1 MSGLDDGEPASR
13 KLRILLIAY
22 EFLPSP
28 SPQSL
33 RWAYLTGRL
42 ARLGHEVHVMA
53 PEIRGSMAG
62 LPELGPAVRIHK
74 VYPGPVR
81 ALLGLLGRQ
90 PRSNPRDEPDGTL
103 PSTSE
108 PPRLNWKGRLGE
120 ALDKV
125 LARLVFPDARGEW
138 KRPALRALVRLLEDV
153 GPDVVVSSHEPS
165 TTIEVGRIA
174 KAHGFPWL
182 IDLGDP
188 VLTGYTSPRWQ
199 PRALALERHA
209 LQEADH
215 VMVTAVETERLL
227 RSRHKAVPPISVVEQ
242 GFDDELGPAEAP
254 GSRQGQPLE
263 LLYSGR
269 FYSFRNPAELVAAV
283 LEVPGVRL
291 SIASGNVPEWLVAK
305 AREWPRQVR
314 LLGSIPHRRLLE
326 MQRNA
331 DVLVNIANQDAAQVP
346 GKFYEYLGSGRP
358 VLHVRSATVDAA
370 GDLVSA
376 LRRGWSTAGDRGS
389 IAEVLAQLDR
399 RHAEG
404 QLEVGLDL
412 SACSVGK
419 WSWTVA
425 AARTEEALR
434 AAVAHA
440 KCGARPAIAA
450 SDRRPPC

>member
-1 MSGLDDGEPASR
+1 MSGLEGDDPALR

-22 EFLPSP
+22 EFPPSP

-42 ARLGHEVHVMA
+42 ARLGHEVHVMV
-53 PEIRGSMAG
+53 PEIPGSMAG
-62 LPELGPAVRIHK
+62 LPEPGPAVRIHK

-90 PRSNPRDEPDGTL
+90 QRSTSREDPRETL
-103 PSTSE
+103 PSNSE
-108 PPRLNWKGRLGE
+108 PPWLNWKGRLGE

-138 KRPALRALVRLLEDV
+138 KKPALRALVRLLEDV
-153 GPDVVVSSHEPS
+153 KPDVVVSSHEPS

-174 KAHGFPWL
+174 KEHGFPWL

-188 VLTGYTSPRWQ
+188 VFTGYTSPRWQ
-199 PRALALERHA
+199 PRALALERRA

-215 VMVTAVETERLL
+215 VIVTAVETERLL
-227 RSRHKAVPPISVVEQ
+227 RTRHKAVPPVSVVEQ
-242 GFDDELGPAEAP
+242 GFDEELGPAEAP
-254 GSRQGQPLE
+254 ESRRGRPLE

-283 LEVPGVRL
+283 LEVPGIRL

-305 AREWPRQVR
+305 ARERPRQVR
-314 LLGSIPHRRLLE
+314 LLGSIPHRRLLA
-326 MQRNA
+326 MQRQT

-370 GDLVSA
+370 GDMVGA
-376 LRRGWSTAGDRGS
+376 LRRGWSTAGDRHS
-389 IAEVLAQLDR
+389 IARVLAQLDR

-412 SACSVGK
+412 SACSVNE
-419 WSWTVA
+419 WSWTAA
-425 AARTEEALR
+425 AARMEEALR
-434 AAVAHA
+434 AAVEHA
-440 KCGARPAIAA
+440 KCGARPAIDA
-450 SDRRPPC
+450 SDRGAPC